1 MLTPLCNGCQPRAPY
16 AQNVVDAQPLMDEKM
31 KVDKIHH
38 AAFRCKYANQ
48 TVEWYGEML
57 SNKASGY
64 DGDFAIT

>member
-1 MLTPLCNGCQPRAPY
+1 VPQTPKALG
-16 AQNVVDAQPLMDEKM
+16 DAQPLMEEKM

-57 SNKASGY
+57 SNYAFEF

>member
-1 MLTPLCNGCQPRAPY
+1 ME
-16 AQNVVDAQPLMDEKM
+16 EKM

-57 SNKASGY
+57 SNKAFGY
-64 DGDFAIT
+64 GGDFVIT